1 MTQPR
6 FSWIWAVVGAAFFV
20 AALPAARAAELS
32 PAMAQAVA
40 AANKEGT
47 LKLIWSPETLGGAAG
62 AKRAE
67 TEMHDAFGTSFAV
80 KFSPGAGSMAVVGS
94 TVLAALKAGRDSSTD
109 VYIGATTF
117 AANFADA
124 GMFQSVDYP
133 ALLPGRIT
141 PEIVEA
147 KGGVIRFVSF
157 IAGMTYNTALLPHP
171 PQTVEAWLDPS
182 LKGKIA
188 STPAGAGLDVLAAN
202 DFWGE
207 QKTLAFTEKFSN
219 QIAGLIRCG
228 DTDRIASGEY
238 LALMFDCGG
247 SDAWRAQAAGAPI
260 DQVVATDFVQ
270 LRFFYLGI
278 PKNAPDPNAAK
289 VFIAYLMTP
298 AGQKF
303 SWDTWK
309 EDLHSFPGS
318 HVGAQIAAL
327 RAKGAEPRVL
337 DIDWTNRHPE
347 IPAARE
353 KILKI
358 IQRGP

>member
-1 MTQPR
+1 MIARWRT
-6 FSWIWAVVGAAFFV
+6 FALIAVL
-20 AALPAARAAELS
+20 ALCATTVARAAALS
-32 PAMAQAVA
+32 PPLAQAVA

-47 LKLIWSPETLGGAAG
+47 LLLIWSPQTLGGSAG

-67 TEMHDAFGTSFAV
+67 AEMHDAFGTTFAL

-94 TVLAALKAGRDSSTD
+94 TVLAALKAGRDAATD
-109 VYIGATTF
+109 VYLGATTF
-117 AANFADA
+117 AANFAKA
-124 GMFQSVDYP
+124 GMFQSVDYQ

-141 PEIVEA
+141 PEMIEA
-147 KGGVIRFVSF
+147 DGGVLRFVSF
-157 IAGMTYNTALLPHP
+157 IAGMTYNTQLLSHP
-171 PQTVEAWLDPS
+171 PRTLEAWLDPS

-188 STPAGAGLDVLAAN
+188 SEPAGAGLDVLAAT

-207 QKTLAFTEKFSN
+207 QRTLAFAEKFSQ
-219 QIAGLIRCG
+219 QIGGLIRCG
-228 DTDRIASGEY
+228 DTDRIASGEF
-238 LALMFDCGG
+238 LALMIDCGG

-260 DQVVATDFVQ
+260 AQVVATDFVQ
-270 LRFFYLGI
+270 LRFFYVGI

-289 VFIAYLMTP
+289 VFIAWLMTP

-303 SWDTWK
+303 AWDTWK
-309 EDLHSFPGS
+309 EDSSMFPGS
-318 HVGAQIAAL
+318 HVGEQVDALKAA
-327 RAKGAEPRVL
+327 GADLRVL

-358 IQRGP
+358 MQRGP

>member
-1 MTQPR
+1 MQR
-6 FSWIWAVVGAAFFV
+6 SAAWISAAV
-20 AALPAARAAELS
+20 AAVLFNGVLQAACAADLS

-67 TEMHDAFGTSFAV
+67 AEMHDAFGTTFSL
-80 KFSPGAGSMAVVGS
+80 KFSPGAGSMAAVGS
-94 TVLAALKAGRDSSTD
+94 TVLAALKAGRDAGTD

-117 AANFADA
+117 AANFAAA
-124 GMFQSVDYP
+124 GMFQPVDWP
-133 ALLPGRIT
+133 TLLPGRIT
-141 PEIVEA
+141 PDLVEA
-147 KGGVIRFVSF
+147 NGDVIRFVSF
-157 IAGMTYNTALLPHP
+157 IAGMTYNTNLLPHP

-202 DFWGE
+202 DYWGE

-219 QIAGLIRCG
+219 QIGGLIRCG

-303 SWDTWK
+303 AWDTWR

-318 HVGAQIAAL
+318 HLGKQIDALKAAGAD
-327 RAKGAEPRVL
+327 PRVL

-347 IPAARE
+347 IRAARE
-353 KILKI
+353 KILKLL
-358 IQRGP
+358 QRGP